1 MGETLT
7 NTQRITDTLK
17 QNYMPYAMSVIV
29 SRAIPE
35 IDGFK
40 PAHRKLLYTMY
51 KMGLLQGARTKSAN
65 IVGQTMKLNPHGDQA
80 IYDTM
85 VRLTIGAEALLVPF
99 IDSKGNFG
107 KQYSRDMAYA
117 APRYTEAKLAPICK
131 ELFSDIDKNT
141 VEFVDNYDGTMKE
154 PILLPTTFPNILVNP
169 NQGIAVG
176 MANNICSFN
185 LKEVCKATIE
195 YLKNDKV
202 DIYKYIKAPDFPTG
216 GKIIYNEEEMKNIL
230 ETGRGSFKVRA
241 VYNYDKKKNIIEIT
255 QIPYTTTVE
264 AIIDKIVSLIKIGK
278 IKEIGDIRDETD
290 LGGLKITLDLKRN
303 VDADEL
309 MRKLY
314 TLTPLED
321 GFNCNFNILIDGHPR
336 VMGIK
341 EILYEWSKFR
351 IDCIRRKSQFEID
364 KKSDKLHLL
373 LGLEKILLDIDKAIK
388 IIRDTEK
395 EKDVIPNLMD
405 GFRIDESQAEFI
417 AEIKLRNLNKEYIL
431 KRVGEIGTLKKEI
444 ENLSKLI
451 EDKNKIK
458 KEIVKEL
465 QKIEKEYGQ
474 LRKSEIIAEEKITT
488 ISKEDLIEDYSVKI
502 FLTEH
507 QYIKKVSLAS
517 YRANSNHELKQ
528 GDRILQ
534 EIEINN
540 KGDILLFSNKQNV
553 YRIKAYELED
563 TKASG
568 LGDYIPNVLEME
580 EDETIIFIVEGNTYT
595 GHILIAFEN
604 GKLVKIPLKFYE
616 TKQYRR
622 KLVNSFYS
630 RSNCIRMLHIIEDID
645 ILLMRSDEKIV
656 IINTN
661 LVTIGGQRRAAG
673 VQTMKMTKKS
683 TLKSVFSNREFSV
696 EEMKNFRA
704 KTIPALGKNKNIQ
717 IKLDI

>member
-7 NTQRITDTLK
+7 SIQKITDTLK

-65 IVGQTMKLNPHGDQA
+65 IVGQTMRLNPHGDQA
-80 IYDTM
+80 IYETM
-85 VRLTIGAEALLVPF
+85 VRLTVGAETLLVPF

-131 ELFSDIDKNT
+131 ELFADIDKNT

-154 PILLPTTFPNILVNP
+154 PMLLPTTFPNILVNP

-195 YLKNDKV
+195 CLKNDQA
-202 DIYKYIKAPDFPTG
+202 DIHKYLKAPDFPTG
-216 GKIIYNEEEMKNIL
+216 GKIIYNEEEMRNIY
-230 ETGRGSFKVRA
+230 ETGRGSFKIRA
-241 VYNYDKKKNIIEIT
+241 VYQYDEKNNYIEIT

-264 AIIDKIVSLIKIGK
+264 AIIDKLVDLIKAGK
-278 IKEIGDIRDETD
+278 IKEISDIRDETD
-290 LGGLKITLDLKRN
+290 LGGLKLTLDLKRN
-303 VDADEL
+303 TDPDEL
-309 MRKLY
+309 MKKLY

-321 GFNCNFNILIDGHPR
+321 SFNCNFNILIDGHPR

-341 EILYEWSKFR
+341 EILSEWIKFR
-351 IDCIRRKSQFEID
+351 ISCIRNKSQFEIER
-364 KKSDKLHLL
+364 KSEKLHLL
-373 LGLEKILLDIDKAIK
+373 LGLEQILLDIDKAIK

-395 EKDVIPNLMD
+395 EKEVIPNLMA
-405 GFRIDESQAEFI
+405 GFKIDEKQAEFI

-431 KRVGEIGTLKKEI
+431 NRIGEADTLRKEI
-444 ENLSKLI
+444 DSLSKLI
-451 EDKNKIK
+451 QDDHKIK
-458 KEIVKEL
+458 KVIEKEL
-465 QKIEKEYGQ
+465 QRIEKEYGAP
-474 LRKSEIIAEEKITT
+474 RKTEIIAEEKITA
-488 ISKEDLIEDYSVKI
+488 ISKEDLIDDYGVKI

-507 QYIKKVSLAS
+507 QYIKKISLAS
-517 YRANSNHELKQ
+517 YRANSNHAIKD

-534 EIEINN
+534 EIDLNN
-540 KGDILLFSNKQNV
+540 RGDILLFSDKQNV

-563 TKASG
+563 SKASN

-580 EDETIIFIVEGNTYT
+580 EDENIIFISEGNTYT
-595 GHILIAFEN
+595 GFVLIAFEN
-604 GKLVKIPLKFYE
+604 GKLIKIPLKYYE

-622 KLVNSFYS
+622 KLVGGYYGRS
-630 RSNCIRMLHIIEDID
+630 RCVRILSITEDMD
-645 ILLMRSDEKIV
+645 ILLIRNDEKAAL
-656 IINTN
+656 INTH
-661 LVTIGGQRRAAG
+661 LIPVGKQRQTAG
-673 VQTMKMTKKS
+673 VQSIKMAKKS
-683 TLKSVFSNREFSV
+683 FLKTVLTPNEFADMDLENLRA
-696 EEMKNFRA
+696 EEL
-704 KTIPALGKNKNIQ
+704 PALGKGVNTQ
-717 IKLDI
+717 LKLNL

>member
-7 NTQRITDTLK
+7 SIQKITDTLK

-65 IVGQTMKLNPHGDQA
+65 IVGQTMRLNPHGDQA
-80 IYDTM
+80 IYETM
-85 VRLTIGAEALLVPF
+85 VRLTVGAETLLVPF

-131 ELFSDIDKNT
+131 ELFADIDKNT

-154 PILLPTTFPNILVNP
+154 PMLLPTTFPNILVNP

-195 YLKNDKV
+195 CLKNDQA
-202 DIYKYIKAPDFPTG
+202 DIHKYLKAPDFPTG
-216 GKIIYNEEEMKNIL
+216 GKIIYNEEEMRNIY
-230 ETGRGSFKVRA
+230 ETGRGSFKIRA
-241 VYNYDKKKNIIEIT
+241 VYQYDEKNNYIEIT

-264 AIIDKIVSLIKIGK
+264 AIIDKLVDLIKAGK
-278 IKEIGDIRDETD
+278 IKEISDIRDETD
-290 LGGLKITLDLKRN
+290 LGGLKLTLDLKRN
-303 VDADEL
+303 TDPDEL
-309 MRKLY
+309 MKKLY

-321 GFNCNFNILIDGHPR
+321 SFNCNFNILIDGHPR

-341 EILYEWSKFR
+341 EILSEWIKFR
-351 IDCIRRKSQFEID
+351 ISCIRNKSQFEIER
-364 KKSDKLHLL
+364 KSEKLHLL
-373 LGLEKILLDIDKAIK
+373 LGLEQILLDIDKAIK

-395 EKDVIPNLMD
+395 EKEVIPNLMA
-405 GFRIDESQAEFI
+405 GFKIDEKQAEFI

-431 KRVGEIGTLKKEI
+431 NRIGEADTLRKEI
-444 ENLSKLI
+444 DSLSKLI
-451 EDKNKIK
+451 QDDHKIK
-458 KEIVKEL
+458 KVIEKEL
-465 QKIEKEYGQ
+465 QRIEKEYGAP
-474 LRKSEIIAEEKITT
+474 RKTEIIAEEKITA
-488 ISKEDLIEDYSVKI
+488 ISKEDLIDDYGVKI

-507 QYIKKVSLAS
+507 QYIKKISLAS
-517 YRANSNHELKQ
+517 YRANSNHAIKD

-534 EIEINN
+534 EIDLNN
-540 KGDILLFSNKQNV
+540 RGDILLFSDKQNV

-563 TKASG
+563 SKASN

-580 EDETIIFIVEGNTYT
+580 EDENIIFISEGNTYT
-595 GHILIAFEN
+595 GFVLIAFEN
-604 GKLVKIPLKFYE
+604 GKLIKIPLKYYE

-622 KLVNSFYS
+622 KLVGGYYGRS
-630 RSNCIRMLHIIEDID
+630 RCVRILSITEDMD
-645 ILLMRSDEKIV
+645 ILLIRNDEKAAL
-656 IINTN
+656 INTH
-661 LVTIGGQRRAAG
+661 LIPVGKQRQAAG
-673 VQTMKMTKKS
+673 VQSIKMAKKS
-683 TLKSVFSNREFSV
+683 FLKTVLTPNEFADMDLENLRA
-696 EEMKNFRA
+696 EEL
-704 KTIPALGKNKNIQ
+704 PALGKGVNTQ
-717 IKLDI
+717 LKLNL

>member
-7 NTQRITDTLK
+7 SIQKITDTLK

-65 IVGQTMKLNPHGDQA
+65 IVGQTMRLNPHGDQA
-80 IYDTM
+80 IYETM
-85 VRLTIGAEALLVPF
+85 VRLTVGAETLLVPF

-131 ELFSDIDKNT
+131 ELFADIDKNT

-154 PILLPTTFPNILVNP
+154 PMLLPTTFPNILVNP

-195 YLKNDKV
+195 CLKNDQA
-202 DIYKYIKAPDFPTG
+202 DIHKYLKAPDFPAG
-216 GKIIYNEEEMKNIL
+216 GKIIYNEEEMRNIY
-230 ETGRGSFKVRA
+230 ETGRGSFKIRA
-241 VYNYDKKKNIIEIT
+241 VYQYDEKNNYIEIT

-264 AIIDKIVSLIKIGK
+264 AIIDKLVDLIKAGK
-278 IKEIGDIRDETD
+278 IKEISDIRDETD
-290 LGGLKITLDLKRN
+290 LGGLKLTLDLKRN
-303 VDADEL
+303 TDPDEL
-309 MRKLY
+309 MKKLY

-321 GFNCNFNILIDGHPR
+321 SFNCNFNILIDGHPR

-341 EILYEWSKFR
+341 EILSEWIKFR
-351 IDCIRRKSQFEID
+351 ISCIRNKSQFEIER
-364 KKSDKLHLL
+364 KSEKLHLL
-373 LGLEKILLDIDKAIK
+373 LGLEQILLDIDKAIK

-395 EKDVIPNLMD
+395 EKEVIPNLMA
-405 GFRIDESQAEFI
+405 GFKIDEKQAEFI

-431 KRVGEIGTLKKEI
+431 NRIGEADTLRKEI
-444 ENLSKLI
+444 DSLSKLI
-451 EDKNKIK
+451 QDDHKIK
-458 KEIVKEL
+458 KVIEKEL
-465 QKIEKEYGQ
+465 QRIEKEYGAP
-474 LRKSEIIAEEKITT
+474 RKTEIIAEEKITA
-488 ISKEDLIEDYSVKI
+488 ISKEDLIDDYGVKI

-507 QYIKKVSLAS
+507 QYIKKISLAS
-517 YRANSNHELKQ
+517 YRANSNHAIKD

-534 EIEINN
+534 EIDLNN
-540 KGDILLFSNKQNV
+540 RGDILLFSDKQNV

-563 TKASG
+563 SKASN

-580 EDETIIFIVEGNTYT
+580 EDENIIFISEGNTYT
-595 GHILIAFEN
+595 GFVLIAFEN
-604 GKLVKIPLKFYE
+604 GKLIKIPLKYYE

-622 KLVNSFYS
+622 KLVGGYYGRS
-630 RSNCIRMLHIIEDID
+630 RCVRILSITEDMD
-645 ILLMRSDEKIV
+645 ILLIRNDEKAAL
-656 IINTN
+656 INTH
-661 LVTIGGQRRAAG
+661 LIPVGKQRQAAG
-673 VQTMKMTKKS
+673 VQSIKMAKKS
-683 TLKSVFSNREFSV
+683 FLKTVLTPNEFADMDLENLRA
-696 EEMKNFRA
+696 EEL
-704 KTIPALGKNKNIQ
+704 PALGKGVNTQ
-717 IKLDI
+717 LKLNL

>member
-7 NTQRITDTLK
+7 SIQKITDTLK

-65 IVGQTMKLNPHGDQA
+65 IVGQTMRLNPHGDQA
-80 IYDTM
+80 IYETM
-85 VRLTIGAEALLVPF
+85 VRLTVGAETLLVPF

-131 ELFSDIDKNT
+131 ELFADIDKNT

-154 PILLPTTFPNILVNP
+154 PMLLPTTFPNILVNP

-195 YLKNDKV
+195 CLKNDQA
-202 DIYKYIKAPDFPTG
+202 DIHKYLKAPDFPAG
-216 GKIIYNEEEMKNIL
+216 GKIIYNEEEMRNIY
-230 ETGRGSFKVRA
+230 ETGRGSFKIRA
-241 VYNYDKKKNIIEIT
+241 VYQYDEKNNYIEIT

-264 AIIDKIVSLIKIGK
+264 AIIDKLVDLIKAGK
-278 IKEIGDIRDETD
+278 IKEISDIRDETD
-290 LGGLKITLDLKRN
+290 LGGLKLTLDLKRN
-303 VDADEL
+303 TDPDEL
-309 MRKLY
+309 MKKLY

-321 GFNCNFNILIDGHPR
+321 SFNCNFNILIDGHPR

-341 EILYEWSKFR
+341 EILSEWIKFR
-351 IDCIRRKSQFEID
+351 ISCIRNKSQFEIER
-364 KKSDKLHLL
+364 KSEKLHLL
-373 LGLEKILLDIDKAIK
+373 LGLEQILLDIDKAIK

-395 EKDVIPNLMD
+395 EKEVIPNLMA
-405 GFRIDESQAEFI
+405 GFKIDEKQAEFI

-431 KRVGEIGTLKKEI
+431 NRIGEADTLRKEI
-444 ENLSKLI
+444 DSLSKLI
-451 EDKNKIK
+451 QDDHKIK
-458 KEIVKEL
+458 KVIEKEL
-465 QKIEKEYGQ
+465 QRIEKEYGAP
-474 LRKSEIIAEEKITT
+474 RKTEIIAEEKITA
-488 ISKEDLIEDYSVKI
+488 ISKEDLIDDYGVKI

-507 QYIKKVSLAS
+507 QYIKKISLAS
-517 YRANSNHELKQ
+517 YRANSNHAIKD

-534 EIEINN
+534 EIDLNN
-540 KGDILLFSNKQNV
+540 RGDILLFSDKQNV

-563 TKASG
+563 SKASN

-580 EDETIIFIVEGNTYT
+580 EDENIIFISEGNTYT
-595 GHILIAFEN
+595 GFVLIAFEN
-604 GKLVKIPLKFYE
+604 GKLIKIPLKYYE

-622 KLVNSFYS
+622 KLVGGYYGRS
-630 RSNCIRMLHIIEDID
+630 RCVRILSITEDMD
-645 ILLMRSDEKIV
+645 ILLIRNDEKAAL
-656 IINTN
+656 INTH
-661 LVTIGGQRRAAG
+661 LIPVGKQRQTAG
-673 VQTMKMTKKS
+673 VQSIKMAKKS
-683 TLKSVFSNREFSV
+683 FLKTVLTPNEFADMDLENLRA
-696 EEMKNFRA
+696 EEL
-704 KTIPALGKNKNIQ
+704 PALGKGVNTQ
-717 IKLDI
+717 LKLNL